1 MYKSPT
7 ICHSCLTQ
15 GQMIS
20 SLWHVN
26 THPEG
31 LVMYVK
37 SSQYF
42 YNNNNVSI
50 IRIRFMDKQDDSPNN
65 PLSCPGQQ
73 PEYTTA
79 IG

>member
-15 GQMIS
+15 GQIIS

-26 THPEG
+26 TYPEG

-37 SSQYF
+37 STQYF
-42 YNNNNVSI
+42 YNNSNVSI
-50 IRIRFMDKQDDSPNN
+50 IRIRFMAKQDDSPNN
-65 PLSCPGQQ
+65 LLAFPGQQ
-73 PEYTTA
+73 LEYTTG
-79 IG
+79 IR

>member
-1 MYKSPT
+1 MYKSPS

-20 SLWHVN
+20 FLWHVN
-26 THPEG
+26 TYPEG

-37 SSQYF
+37 STQYF
-42 YNNNNVSI
+42 YNNSNLSI
-50 IRIRFMDKQDDSPNN
+50 IRIRLMAKQDDSPNN
-65 PLSCPGQQ
+65 ILVCRGQQ
-73 PEYTTA
+73 PEYTTG